1 MKFDSPFVMTAIICY
16 YDMNDLLHITFEPKL
31 NLYSQKSAVYKHC
44 NKAFLVIDNMQ
55 LL

>member
-1 MKFDSPFVMTAIICY
+1 MTAIICY
-16 YDMNDLLHITFEPKL
+16 YDMNDLLDISFEPKV
-31 NLYSQKSAVYKHC
+31 NLYSQKNFVYKHW